1 MRMNLTKFLPPKPAH
16 ILNRERLTNK
26 LLEWEDKKLVIIH
39 AQAGQGKSTLA
50 AGYVQSLSSSSVWYT
65 MDQEDDNPAV
75 FLSALGTAIQRAW
88 PRHVPAVPSIP
99 LNRYGV
105 SGIRQDI
112 GKWIEQ
118 VFGNIPKPG
127 LLVFDDYA
135 PTSSSPML
143 QSLMKQLVDCS
154 PPHVRFMI
162 ISRVRP
168 ELDIAKLRATQ
179 SVGELVGDDL
189 KFNDGEVQDLFSIIF
204 SMHISPNEAALIN
217 STAEGWPAG
226 LVLMHEYLATLAP
239 GARALALIDRRA
251 AGFRTHVFDYLAQ
264 EVFAHLPQ
272 AMQRFLLQTSVVDYI
287 PVPLIELLTGLPPK
301 ASSGKMS
308 IATMVKDLRDRNLF
322 VTALDDDTLVIRYHA
337 LFREFL
343 RKKMIAQV
351 RPAEVKKLY
360 SRAAAYFKK
369 SGDLIRSIDL
379 SLASGQ
385 FDQAIKQI
393 EACGEEMIARGQ
405 TATLIR
411 WIETLPLEYGNRP
424 WFVFFRAV
432 ACRFTDSRTALT
444 FFDLAFRGFRA
455 GKGDFNRARG
465 AGLMY
470 SLCGIIEACFHTGGD
485 FTRMGRDATLAQ
497 ALLKQNQRASVGARA
512 RLLLTMGMAWF
523 FIGRLQQASDALRQ
537 ALDLFR
543 KQGDHFYQITTAIYL
558 TPCALYQGDFSL
570 ARQTVNRGLEAN
582 ASIPDE
588 AGGHA
593 ALLLVA
599 AMTSLFA
606 GDFVEAQKRLEQCRD
621 LADSHALESMV
632 FLSLDIGGWL
642 KIAQGDYPGAVLLLT
657 ECKQKGEAAQNAF
670 FSASAAHLLAIAY
683 LFQDKLDQA
692 KKESDYALAIRT
704 QSGSK
709 LFHAIYLIVSG
720 AINLRLGRH
729 RLAEKELL
737 KALKMLQQVKAAQ
750 QEANAH
756 LVLARL
762 YEIMKKPEPMRKHL
776 REGFSIGRKR
786 GFTYYAVFTT
796 GELMELA
803 NAAREY
809 GICAEYCSRLIDDQ
823 TSPNK
828 TPYLM
833 IKCLGG
839 FKAMRGRVPVCDSE
853 WKSKR
858 AKAFVKLLVARDGYS
873 VPREQVA
880 EMLWPDTDPDELG
893 RTFNSMLH
901 RVRKVLEPKH
911 IPGNAGSCI
920 LHEDGVIKLN
930 KDMVWT
936 DVGQLISHLDATDRL
951 KSGRKSENVLEEYE
965 KAFALY
971 EGDFLPE
978 DLYSDWASSTR
989 DRLRVR
995 YLRALEDAAG
1005 IAETSGDHDRA
1016 LRFYEKMFSADPCNE
1031 KACCWLMTRYQSDAQ
1046 RGKAIRTYERCER
1059 AMNRDLDLEPD
1070 DQTKQLYRRI
1080 IGG

>member
-1 MRMNLTKFLPPKPAH
+1 MNLTKLIPPKPAH
-16 ILNRERLTNK
+16 VLDRERLTGK

-50 AGYVQSLSSSSVWYT
+50 AGYVQSLKSPSVWYT
-65 MDQEDDNPAV
+65 MDQEDDDPAV

-88 PRHVPAVPSIP
+88 PGNIPAVPSLP
-99 LNRYGV
+99 LNRYGIN
-105 SGIRQDI
+105 GLRPDI
-112 GKWIEQ
+112 GAWIEQ
-118 VFGNIPKPG
+118 AFGNIPKPG
-127 LLVFDDYA
+127 LLVFDDYT

-143 QSLMKQLVDCS
+143 PHLMKQLIDRT

-189 KFNDGEVQDLFSIIF
+189 RFTDSEVQDLFSIIF

-226 LVLMHEYLATLAP
+226 LVLMHEYLSTLAP

-251 AGFRTHVFDYLAQ
+251 AGFRIHVFDYLAQ

-272 AMQRFLLQTSVVDYI
+272 DMQRFLLQTSVVDFI
-287 PVPLIELLTGLPPK
+287 PVPLIELLTGLPRTA
-301 ASSGKMS
+301 ASGRIS
-308 IATMVKDLRDRNLF
+308 ITTMVKDLRDRNLF
-322 VTALDDDTLVIRYHA
+322 VTALEDDTLAIRYHA

-343 RKKMIAQV
+343 RKKLIAQT

-360 SRAAAYFKK
+360 TRAAAYFRR
-369 SGDLIRSIDL
+369 SGDMVRSIDL

-385 FDQAIKQI
+385 FDQAIKQM

-405 TATLIR
+405 TGTLIR
-411 WIETLPLEYGNRP
+411 WIETLPLEHGNRP
-424 WFVFFRAV
+424 WFLFYRAV

-444 FFDLAFRGFRA
+444 FFDLAFKGFRGGRTA
-455 GKGDFNRARG
+455 FNRARG
-465 AGLMY
+465 AGMMY
-470 SLCGIIEACFHTGGD
+470 SMCGIIEACFHTGGD
-485 FTRMGRDATLAQ
+485 FTRMGRDAALAQ
-497 ALLKQNQRASVGARA
+497 ALLKQNRRASPGARA
-512 RLLLTMGMAWF
+512 RLLLAMGMAWF

-558 TPCALYQGDFSL
+558 TPCALYQGDFRL
-570 ARQTVNRGLEAN
+570 AGETVNKGLETS

-606 GDFVEAQKRLEQCRD
+606 GDFAGARKRLDQCMD

-657 ECKQKGEAAQNAF
+657 ECKRKGEESQNAF

-683 LFQDKLDQA
+683 LFQNKLDQA

-709 LFHAIYLIVSG
+709 LFHAIYLIASG
-720 AINLRLGRH
+720 AILVKLKKYRQ
-729 RLAEKELL
+729 AEKELL
-737 KALKMLQQVKAAQ
+737 IAVKMLQQIRAAQ

-762 YEIMKKPEPMRKHL
+762 YGMMKKMDPARKHL
-776 REGFSIGRKR
+776 REGFSIGQER
-786 GFTYYAVFTT
+786 GFTYYALFNAE
-796 GELMELA
+796 ELAGLA
-803 NAAREY
+803 NAALAH
-809 GICAEYCSRLIDDQ
+809 GICIDYCYRLINNQ
-823 TSPNK
+823 TGSGT
-828 TPYLM
+828 TPFLE
-833 IKCLGG
+833 INCLGG
-839 FKAMRGRVPVCDSE
+839 FRTMRAKVPVRDAE

-858 AKAFVKLLVARDGYS
+858 AKTFVKLLVAQDGHAVSRDIAM
-873 VPREQVA
+873 ET
-880 EMLWPDTDPDELG
+880 LWPDMDPDTLG
-893 RTFNSMLH
+893 PTFNSMLH
-901 RVRKVLEPKH
+901 RVRKVLEPKNV
-911 IPGNAGSCI
+911 PGRSESCI
-920 LHEDGVIKLN
+920 LHADGVIKLN
-930 KDMVWT
+930 KELVRT
-936 DVGQLISHLDATDRL
+936 DVGQLLHHLDATDRM
-951 KSGRKSENVLEEYE
+951 KSSRKPEDIVGEYE
-965 KAFALY
+965 KAFDLY

-978 DLYSDWASSTR
+978 DLYSDWAAPMR
-989 DRLRVR
+989 DRLRIR
-995 YLRALEDAAG
+995 YLRALEEAAG
-1005 IAETSGDHDRA
+1005 IAESSGDRDRT
-1016 LRFYEKMFSADPCNE
+1016 LRFYERMFSADPCNE
-1031 KACCWLMTRYQSDAQ
+1031 KACCWLMQRYHSDAR
-1046 RGKAIRTYERCER
+1046 RGEAIRTYERCER
-1059 AMNRDLDLEPD
+1059 ALSKDVDLEPD
-1070 DQTKQLYRRI
+1070 EETKKLYRRI
-1080 IGG
+1080 LER

>member
-16 ILNRERLTNK
+16 ILKRDRLTNK

-50 AGYVQSLSSSSVWYT
+50 AGYVLSLTSPSVWYT

-75 FLSALGTAIQRAW
+75 FLSALGAAIQRAW

-99 LNRYGV
+99 LNRYSV
-105 SGIRQDI
+105 NGIRQDI

-127 LLVFDDYA
+127 LLVFDDFTSTSTA
-135 PTSSSPML
+135 PSL
-143 QSLMKQLVDCS
+143 LHLMKQLIDCS

-189 KFNDGEVQDLFSIIF
+189 KFTDSEVQDLFNIIF

-226 LVLMHEYLATLAP
+226 LVLMHEYLSTLAP
-239 GARALALIDRRA
+239 GARALALVDRRA

-264 EVFAHLPQ
+264 EVFAHLPH
-272 AMQRFLLQTSVVDYI
+272 AMQRFLLQTSVVDVI
-287 PVPLIELLTGLPPK
+287 PAPLIELLTGLPRT
-301 ASSGKMS
+301 ASSGRMS
-308 IATMVKDLRDRNLF
+308 IAAMVKDLRDRNLF
-322 VTALDDDTLVIRYHA
+322 VTALDDDARVIRYHA

-343 RKKMIAQV
+343 RKKLIAQT

-360 SRAAAYFKK
+360 IRAAAYFRKA
-369 SGDLIRSIDL
+369 GDTVRSIEL

-405 TATLIR
+405 TGTLIR
-411 WIETLPLEYGNRP
+411 LIETLPLEFGNRP
-424 WFVFFRAV
+424 WFLFYRAV

-444 FFDLAFRGFRA
+444 FFDLAFKGFRA
-455 GKGDFNRARG
+455 GKTSFNRTS
-465 AGLMY
+465 GLMY

-485 FTRMGRDATLAQ
+485 FTRMGRDAALAQ
-497 ALLKQNQRASVGARA
+497 TLLKQNQRASMGARA
-512 RLLLTMGMAWF
+512 RLLLAMGMAWF
-523 FIGRLQQASDALRQ
+523 FIGRLQQASDALRK

-543 KQGDHFYQITTAIYL
+543 KQGDHFYHVTTAIYL
-558 TPCALYQGDFSL
+558 TPCALYQGDFPL
-570 ARQTVNRGLEAN
+570 ARETVRKGLEAN
-582 ASIPDE
+582 AAIPDE

-599 AMTSLFA
+599 AMTSLFE
-606 GDFVEAQKRLEQCRD
+606 GDFAEAQKRLDQCRD

-642 KIAQGDYPGAVLLLT
+642 KIAQGDYPGAVLLLS
-657 ECKQKGEAAQNAF
+657 ECKRKGEESRNAF

-709 LFHAIYLIVSG
+709 LFHAIYLIASG
-720 AINLRLGRH
+720 AIHLRLKKYRQ
-729 RLAEKELL
+729 AEKDLL
-737 KALKMLQQVKAAQ
+737 IAVKTLQQNKAAQ

-756 LVLARL
+756 LVLAQL
-762 YEIMKKPEPMRKHL
+762 YGLMNKPDAARRHL
-776 REGFSIGRKR
+776 REGFCSGERR
-786 GFTYYAVFTT
+786 GFTYYALFNAV
-796 GELMELA
+796 ELA
-803 NAAREY
+803 ELAKAALEH
-809 GICAEYCSRLIDDQ
+809 GICVDYCSQLVDNQNRPG
-823 TSPNK
+823 T
-828 TPYLM
+828 TPFLE
-833 IKCLGG
+833 INCLGG
-839 FKAMRGRVPVCDSE
+839 FRAKRGKVPVRDSE

-858 AKAFVKLLVARDGYS
+858 AKTFVKLLVSRDGHAVTRDS
-873 VPREQVA
+873 AMEA
-880 EMLWPDTDPDELG
+880 LWPDTDTDTLG
-893 RTFNSMLH
+893 PTFNSMLH
-901 RVRKVLEPKH
+901 RVRKVLEAKSV
-911 IPGNAGSCI
+911 PGRSDSCI
-920 LHEDGVIKLN
+920 LHTDGVIMLN
-930 KDMVWT
+930 KDLVRT
-936 DVGQLISHLDATDRL
+936 DVGQLLHHLDTTNRM
-951 KSGRKSENVLEEYE
+951 KSSGKPEAIVEEYE
-965 KAFALY
+965 KAFELY

-978 DLYSDWASSTR
+978 DLYSDWAAPMR
-989 DRLRVR
+989 DSLRIR
-995 YLRALEDAAG
+995 YLRALEDAAM
-1005 IAETSGDHDRA
+1005 IAESSGDRDRT
-1016 LRFYEKMFSADPCNE
+1016 LRFYERMFSADPCNE
-1031 KACCWLMTRYQSDAQ
+1031 KACCWLMQRYHSDAR
-1046 RGKAIRTYERCER
+1046 RGEAIRTYERCER
-1059 AMNRDLDLEPD
+1059 AMNKDLDLEPD
-1070 DQTKQLYRRI
+1070 EQTKQLYRRI